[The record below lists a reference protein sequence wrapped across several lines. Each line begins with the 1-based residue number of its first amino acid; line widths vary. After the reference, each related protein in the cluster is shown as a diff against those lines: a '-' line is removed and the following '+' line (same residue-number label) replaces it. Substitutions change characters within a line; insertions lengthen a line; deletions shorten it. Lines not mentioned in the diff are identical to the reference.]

1 MEKYHKGEAGD
12 AAGARPGWRIQI
24 QACPQGDEKKIF

>member
-1 MEKYHKGEAGD
+1 MEKYHKDEAVE

-24 QACPQGDEKKIF
+24 QACPQGGEKKIF